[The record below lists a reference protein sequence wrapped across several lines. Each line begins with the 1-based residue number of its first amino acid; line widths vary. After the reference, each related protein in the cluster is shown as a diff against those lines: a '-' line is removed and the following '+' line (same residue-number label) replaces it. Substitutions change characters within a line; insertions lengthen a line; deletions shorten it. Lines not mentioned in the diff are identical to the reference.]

1 MRVSRITSGALPAAL
16 MTTSVLVSVRAAVAQ
31 ELASAQPPSSATL
44 ATVIVTAEKR
54 PENAQTV
61 PMSIQAL
68 PSKQLTELIVNNFRD
83 YANYVPSMSF
93 QSHQGLNGGSAGDL
107 IYMRGVAEGSTSAGG
122 SLPLVATYLDEQP
135 VTSIAGTLD
144 VHMYDVSR
152 VEVLPGPQGTLYG
165 ASSEAGT
172 LRIITNKPE
181 LHRFYGSVDLQG
193 DSVGH
198 GGNGYVDQ
206 GFVNIPVGD
215 RAAIRLVAF
224 DEYDPGFIDNVPAT
238 RTFATSGA
246 TVNNSNFVHSAFN
259 GSHQYGGRAALEV
272 DLNDRWTVTP
282 SVITQ
287 ETRAT
292 GINAYEP
299 AVGYLDVERFGPD
312 YQRDRWWQA
321 ALTIQ
326 GKVGDFDL
334 TYAGAYLD
342 RRTHSATDYM
352 DYSVFYDNLYG
363 SGAAWTDDLGNVISD
378 PHQEVY
384 ATDKYTNYS
393 NELRI
398 ASPSTDR
405 LRFVAGLF
413 QQTQTANSLWPYTI
427 DDYATANSV
436 VGFPSTIFLIDQNRV
451 ERDLAAFG
459 EATYDITSK
468 LSFLAGVRLYQDRNN
483 FEGYYGY
490 RTAPPG
496 SPGSLCVT
504 SGLFDGAPCATFDK
518 DTRDS
523 GETHKFTLS
532 YKLAQDRLI
541 YATYAT
547 GYRPGGTNRNPGIGP
562 YKADSLSSYEIGWK
576 TEWLGDRLIWNTAVY
591 REIWDDFQFTFEGPN
606 GTSIYQNA
614 PSAAVT
620 GVETSVHW
628 LATERL
634 QLTGAVSFNDSS
646 ISRDFCG
653 VSSGSYSP
661 IRDCA
666 GLPIQVTKGTPLV
679 YVPRFKGDITARYSF
694 PVPRLGDWIAHV
706 EATAAYRGSIPLYL
720 RVTDIQDAGR
730 YYRLGG
736 YATESLSAGISNGS
750 QRVEVFAKNL
760 FDSHGAVNAQTSCA
774 VSTCGSTA
782 IAGVPQAFY
791 VTPAQPRTIGVEF
804 SQDF

>member
-1 MRVSRITSGALPAAL
+1 MVLPTAL
-16 MTTSVLVSVRAAVAQ
+16 MTTSALVSVRAAVAQ
-31 ELASAQPPSSATL
+31 ELANSQAPSPATL
-44 ATVIVTAEKR
+44 STVIVTAEKR

-68 PSKQLTELIVNNFRD
+68 PSQQLTQLVVHSFGD
-83 YANYVPSMSF
+83 YVNYVPSMSF
-93 QSHQGLNGGSAGDL
+93 QSHQGLNGGTAGDL

-135 VTSIAGTLD
+135 VTSISGTLD
-144 VHMYDVSR
+144 VHLYDVSR
-152 VEVLPGPQGTLYG
+152 IEVLPGPQGTLYG

-181 LHRFYGSVDLQG
+181 LNRLYGSIDLQG

-198 GGNGYVDQ
+198 GGNGYVGQ
-206 GFVNIPVGD
+206 GFINIPLGE

-246 TVNNSNFVHSAFN
+246 TVNNSTFVHSDFN
-259 GSHQYGGRAALEV
+259 GSHQDGGRATLSV

-282 SVITQ
+282 SITAQ
-287 ETRAT
+287 ESRAT
-292 GINAYEP
+292 GIGAYEP

-321 ALTIQ
+321 ALTVQ
-326 GKVGDFDL
+326 GKVGNLDL

-342 RRTHSATDYM
+342 RHTHAATDYM

-363 SGAAWTDDLGNVISD
+363 SGAAWKDDLGNIIPD

-384 ATDKYTNYS
+384 ATDKYANYS

-398 ASPSTDR
+398 ASPSTNR

-413 QQTQTANSLWPYTI
+413 QQTQTADSLWLYTI
-427 DDYATANSV
+427 DDYAASSSV
-436 VGFPSTIFLIDQNRV
+436 PGFPNTIFLLDQYRV

-459 EATYDITSK
+459 EATYDITRN
-468 LSFLAGVRLYQDRNN
+468 LSFLAGVRVYRDRND

-490 RTAPPG
+490 RTPPPG
-496 SPGSLCVT
+496 QPGSSCVT
-504 SGLFDGAPCATFDK
+504 SGPYDGAPCATFNK
-518 DTRDS
+518 VSSDS
-523 GETHKFTLS
+523 GETHKFTLN
-532 YKLAQDRLI
+532 YKLAPHQIL

-547 GYRPGGTNRNPGIGP
+547 GYRPGGINRNPGIGP
-562 YKADSLSSYEIGWK
+562 YKADSLSSYELGLK
-576 TEWLGDRLIWNTAVY
+576 TEWLQDRLIWNTAVY
-591 REIWDDFQFTFEGPN
+591 REIWNDFQFTFEGPN

-614 PSAAVT
+614 PSAAVI

-628 LATERL
+628 LATGRL
-634 QLTGAVSFNDSS
+634 QLTGAAAFNDSR
-646 ISRDFCG
+646 ITRDFCG
-653 VSSGSYSP
+653 VSPVSYSP
-661 IRDCA
+661 IQDCT
-666 GLPIQVTKGTPLV
+666 GLPIQVAKGTPLV

-694 PVPRLGDWIAHV
+694 PVPWSSDWVGHV
-706 EATAAYRGSIPLYL
+706 EATAAYRGWIPLYL
-720 RVTDIQDAGR
+720 RVADIQQAGR
-730 YYRLGG
+730 YSRLGG
-736 YATESLSAGISNGS
+736 YATESLSAGISDGS
-750 QRVEVFAKNL
+750 RRVNVFAKNL
-760 FDSHGAVNAQTSCA
+760 FDTHGAINAQTSCA

-791 VTPAQPRTIGVEF
+791 VTPSMPRTIGIEY
-804 SQDF
+804 SQDFR